1 MVKINEFHV
10 EKKYVNL
17 RGDWT
22 LICPEKEKSRKKLTF
37 TGFEPRTSRLQE
49 QNTTTELRRHVTKSA
64 IKKLTNQYSYD
75 TVLAN
80 FSQVPPLSAYFHL
93 YSTNLDL
100 FPLLFSLYDFLVLP
114 CALFQNISFW
124 LYFWSL
130 YKNSN
135 FFCGRLIHFLPH
147 FSQSIPFF
155 CTLVKT
161 LEKKI
166 LLNKFRVWAIILCG
180 FLILL
185 INRHS

>member
-10 EKKYVNL
+10 EKNYVNP

-37 TGFEPRTSRLQE
+37 TGFELRTSRLQE

-135 FFCGRLIHFLPH
+135 FFLWQINTFFCYILAIHFDFFYYSPNHRKFFMMGKIWGLWKNPASIFY
-147 FSQSIPFF
+147 FSY
-155 CTLVKT
+155 K
-161 LEKKI
+161 
-166 LLNKFRVWAIILCG
+166 
-180 FLILL
+180 
-185 INRHS
+185 

>member
-10 EKKYVNL
+10 GKNDVKL

-22 LICPEKEKSRKKLTF
+22 LISPEKEKKRKKLTS
-37 TGFEPRTSRLQE
+37 TGFDPGTFRSQE

-64 IKKLTNQYSYD
+64 SKKLTNQYSYD

-100 FPLLFSLYDFLVLP
+100 FPQLFSLYDFLVLP

-124 LYFWSL
+124 LYLWSL

-155 CTLVKT
+155 CTLVQT
-161 LEKKI
+161 LEKKL
-166 LLNKFRVWAIILCG
+166 LLNKFRVWAKILRG
-180 FLILL
+180 FLISL